1 MLGKTIRFTVPHFV
15 GLLFILVGWL
25 LTAAKALFNPVILGT
40 QSGEGHFSY
49 AGLVLIII
57 GAYLPETWDYI
68 RDRREKKTAIPK
80 AAESQSP

>member
-1 MLGKTIRFTVPHFV
+1 MFGKIRHFTLPHFV

-25 LTAAKALFNPVILGT
+25 LTAAKALLNPVILGA

-68 RDRREKKTAIPK
+68 RDRRERRRTLVTGDT
-80 AAESQSP
+80 